1 EFKAAT
7 KNLKKFITDN
17 EGEIVGEDTWGLR
30 SFAYPIDK
38 KTTGLYYIME
48 YQAAGTLNS
57 KFTIQMN
64 RDESIMRFMITALD
78 KHAVAYNARKRSDIK
93 YLTTNRVEV
102 REKKYCRFKKM
113 GIHYIDYK
121 DPEFLKRFLNDQ
133 GKILPRRIT

>member
-1 EFKAAT
+1 MNSYELMVIFTPVLSNEEFKAAT

-78 KHAVAYNARKRSDIK
+78 KHAVDYNARKRSG
-93 YLTTNRVEV
+93 
-102 REKKYCRFKKM
+102 EKTVKPNSVTEKQ
-113 GIHYIDYK
+113 DS
-121 DPEFLKRFLNDQ
+121 
-133 GKILPRRIT
+133 

>member
-1 EFKAAT
+1 MNSYELMVIFTPVLSNEEFKAAT

-78 KHAVAYNARKRSDIK
+78 KHAVAYNARKRSG
-93 YLTTNRVEV
+93 
-102 REKKYCRFKKM
+102 EKTVKPNSVTEKQ
-113 GIHYIDYK
+113 
-121 DPEFLKRFLNDQ
+121 ES
-133 GKILPRRIT
+133 

>member
-1 EFKAAT
+1 MNSYELMVIFTPVLSNEEFKAAT

-78 KHAVAYNARKRSDIK
+78 KHAVAYNARKRSG
-93 YLTTNRVEV
+93 
-102 REKKYCRFKKM
+102 EKTVKPNSVTEKQ
-113 GIHYIDYK
+113 DS
-121 DPEFLKRFLNDQ
+121 
-133 GKILPRRIT
+133 